1 VVEVAVLRCGTN
13 VFSDLI
19 GPLADVQPLQ
29 RNPRSPR
36 SVVSKS
42 VSRISRKLGS
52 GTRKARKI
60 NSRNPLL
67 VFGNQRNVIHRPG

>member
-1 VVEVAVLRCGTN
+1 MVEVAVLRCCTN

-19 GPLADVQPLQ
+19 GPPADVQPLQ

-42 VSRISRKLGS
+42 VSRISGKLGS
-52 GTRKARKI
+52 GTRKAWKI
-60 NSRNPLL
+60 NSRNLLL
-67 VFGNQRNVIHRPG
+67 VFCNQRNVIHRPG